1 MLTGAGVHIDSGEV
15 SICGRRV
22 HSRKNQKA
30 NSDEIDKITYR
41 DIHAMKMYLY
51 KLYQLFL

>member
-22 HSRKNQKA
+22 HI
-30 NSDEIDKITYR
+30 ELLP
-41 DIHAMKMYLY
+41 YLSPT
-51 KLYQLFL
+51 QN